1 MSAAPYVY
9 TPVERASRRLGLF
22 LLIVLGLTLTMAL
35 FFVKSQAQDARD
47 QVRRLEALIEEHE
60 EAIEVLIAEQ
70 AVLRNPERLRRL
82 GEEKLDL
89 VPLSTDSV
97 TTVENLSEDGVMP

>member
-9 TPVERASRRLGLF
+9 TPVERASRQLGLF

-47 QVRRLEALIEEHE
+47 QVRRLEAQIEEHE

-97 TTVENLSEDGVMP
+97 TTVENLSENEVMP